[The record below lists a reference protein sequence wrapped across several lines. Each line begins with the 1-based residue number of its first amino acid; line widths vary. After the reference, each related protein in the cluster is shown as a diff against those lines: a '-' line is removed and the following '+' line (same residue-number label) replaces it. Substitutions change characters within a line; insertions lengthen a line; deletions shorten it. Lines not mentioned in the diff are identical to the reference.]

1 MEKLRSKAS
10 SFKSLVETA
19 KNIRMAMLVST
30 ATVFEPIVSVDLVA
44 YTKLRI
50 F

>member
-19 KNIRMAMLVST
+19 KTIRMAMLVSR
-30 ATVFEPIVSVDLVA
+30 P
-44 YTKLRI
+44 LRERERAGI
-50 F
+50 GL